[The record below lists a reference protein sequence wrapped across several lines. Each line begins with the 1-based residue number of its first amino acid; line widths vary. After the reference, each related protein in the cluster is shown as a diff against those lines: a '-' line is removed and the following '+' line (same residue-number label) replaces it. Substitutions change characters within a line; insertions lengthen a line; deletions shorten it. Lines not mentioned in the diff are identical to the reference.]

1 MTLRAKLD
9 IDLVTHDAGTAT
21 FVVNSLTEHSLTA
34 PNVVQFTGGATP
46 VTVGTSAVS
55 ISGPTVLTTLVVK
68 NEGSQA
74 LRLAGSI
81 DIQAGRVA
89 VLPVTAT
96 VTVAS
101 VSGQG
106 SYTALW
112 VG

>member
-21 FVVNSLTEHSLTA
+21 FIVNSVTEHSLTE
-34 PNVVQFTGGATP
+34 PNVVQFTGGG
-46 VTVGTSAVS
+46 TVGTAAVAL
-55 ISGPTVLTTLVVK
+55 SGPTMLTTLVVK
-68 NEGSQA
+68 NEGSHA
-74 LRLAGSI
+74 LRLAGGI

-96 VTVAS
+96 LTIAS